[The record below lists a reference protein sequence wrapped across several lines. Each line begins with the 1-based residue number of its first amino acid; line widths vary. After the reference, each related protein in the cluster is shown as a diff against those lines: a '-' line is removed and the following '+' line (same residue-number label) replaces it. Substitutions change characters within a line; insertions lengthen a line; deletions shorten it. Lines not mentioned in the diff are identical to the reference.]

1 MSDTVPPHSEE
12 KVASELLLDEMG
24 YERQLSRGLNL
35 LGNLALTLS
44 DITPTASL
52 LVVGTAVIATAGT
65 GSVWAYLIGGF
76 IALNVALC
84 MGELGSMFP
93 VAGGLFS
100 IVTRVLGRPVGF
112 LAMLDYIGQA
122 VFLPASVAFGVGTY
136 IHSLD
141 PSLAANWLAAGMM
154 ILVALIAC
162 LDVKLNAVMIGF
174 FLAIEMAVV
183 VMLALAGFLHVHQS
197 LSTFTHPHVAAG
209 THGLGPVATSAIIAA
224 LATALFSVNGYDSAI
239 NFSEETE
246 GSASGVGKAVVIA
259 ASTGIVF
266 ELIPFI
272 GVSLGAAHLTS
283 FLHSSTPLTDVV
295 RSSFGHTAVIIVT
308 WGAIL
313 AIFNASLAI
322 TLQFSRVVYASGRDR
337 AWPMPVSRAL
347 AWVHPRFRMPWVST
361 GLVGIAG
368 AVLCAQ
374 SSLISVVTF
383 TSVLI
388 IVLYALI
395 AISALVSRFTQ
406 KQLDR
411 PFRMPLWPIS
421 PLIALAGVGV
431 ALSQQK
437 GSDLIVV
444 GAIFAGGAIYYL
456 LFVMPRG
463 DRYWAELHAPER
475 DLAGAAGPVVP
486 AKAAEPVEPDLG

>member
-1 MSDTVPPHSEE
+1 MSENAGYQHHGAEVE
-12 KVASELLLDEMG
+12 SELLLEDMG
-24 YERQLSRGLNL
+24 YQAQLQRGLNL

-65 GSVWAYLIGGF
+65 GSLWAYIIGGF

-93 VAGGLFS
+93 VAGGLYS
-100 IVTRVLGRPVGF
+100 IVTRVLGRPIGF
-112 LAMLDYIGQA
+112 LALLDYIGQA

-141 PSLAANWLAAGMM
+141 ASLSTKWIAAAMM
-154 ILVALIAC
+154 ILVALFAC
-162 LDVKLNAVMIGF
+162 LDVKLNAAMIAF

-183 VMLALAGFLHVHQS
+183 VMLGLAGFLHPHQS
-197 LSTFTHPHVAAG
+197 LSTFTHPHMAAG
-209 THGLGPVATSAIIAA
+209 TSGLGPVATSAILAA

-246 GSASGVGKAVVIA
+246 GSASGVGKAVVLA
-259 ASTGIVF
+259 ASVGIVF
-266 ELIPFI
+266 EVIPFI
-272 GVSLGAAHLTS
+272 GVSLGAANLPA

-295 RSSFGHTAVIIVT
+295 RTSFGHTAVKIVT
-308 WGAIL
+308 YGAIL

-322 TLQFSRVVYASGRDR
+322 TLQFARVVYSSGRDR
-337 AWPMPVSRAL
+337 AWPLPISNAL
-347 AWVHPRFRMPWVST
+347 SWVHPKFRMPWVST
-361 GLVGIAG
+361 MLVGICG
-368 AVLCAQ
+368 AVLCIQ

-383 TSVLI
+383 TAVLI

-406 KQLDR
+406 RGLER
-411 PFRMPLWPIS
+411 PFRMPLWPVS
-421 PLIALAGVGV
+421 PLIALAGVGI

-437 GSDLIVV
+437 GSDLIIVA
-444 GAIFAGGAIYYL
+444 AIFGGGIIYYL
-456 LFVMPRG
+456 GFLRPRK
-463 DRYWAELHAPER
+463 DRYWSHLTVPEHELAQ
-475 DLAGAAGPVVP
+475 AAD
-486 AKAAEPVEPDLG
+486 ANS

>member
-1 MSDTVPPHSEE
+1 MSDVVDPHHPPAEVESE
-12 KVASELLLDEMG
+12 ALLEDMG
-24 YERQLSRGLNL
+24 YHGQLQRGLNL

-65 GSVWAYLIGGF
+65 GSVWAYVIGGF

-100 IVTRVLGRPVGF
+100 IVTRVLGRPIGF

-122 VFLPASVAFGVGTY
+122 IFLPASVAFGVGTY
-136 IHSLD
+136 INSLD
-141 PSLAANWLAAGMM
+141 PSLSTKWIAAGMM
-154 ILVALIAC
+154 ILVALIAM
-162 LDVKLNAVMIGF
+162 LDVRLNAVMIGF
-174 FLAIEMAVV
+174 FLVIEMLVV
-183 VMLALAGFLHVHQS
+183 VMLALAGFVHPHQS
-197 LSTFTHPHVAAG
+197 LNTLFIHPHMAAG
-209 THGLGPVATSAIIAA
+209 AHGLGPVATSAILAA

-246 GSASGVGKAVVIA
+246 GSASGVGKAVVLACTI
-259 ASTGIVF
+259 GVVF
-266 ELIPFI
+266 EVIPFI
-272 GVSLGAAHLTS
+272 GVSLGASNLPA

-295 RSSFGHTAVIIVT
+295 RTSFGHTWVTITT

-322 TLQFSRVVYASGRDR
+322 TLQFARVVYASGRDR
-337 AWPMPVSRAL
+337 AWPMPISNAL
-347 AWVHPRFRMPWVST
+347 TWVHPRFRMPWVST
-361 GLVGIAG
+361 ALVGVAG
-368 AVLCAQ
+368 AILCIQ

-395 AISALVSRFTQ
+395 AISAIVSRFTQ
-406 KQLDR
+406 RELER
-411 PFRMPLWPIS
+411 PFRMPLWPVA
-421 PLIALAGVGV
+421 PVIALVGVGI

-437 GSDLIVV
+437 GSDLIIV
-444 GAIFAGGAIYYL
+444 GAIFAGGIIYYVGFL
-456 LFVMPRG
+456 MPRK
-463 DRYWAELHAPER
+463 DRYWSHL
-475 DLAGAAGPVVP
+475 VVP
-486 AKAAEPVEPDLG
+486 EHELSEAAKGASS

>member
-1 MSDTVPPHSEE
+1 MTEIRPPERPAADVE
-12 KVASELLLDEMG
+12 SELLLDEMG
-24 YERQLSRGLNL
+24 YDRQLQRGLNL

-93 VAGGLFS
+93 VAGGLYS

-112 LAMLDYIGQA
+112 LALLDYVGQA
-122 VFLPASVAFGVGTY
+122 IFLPASVAFGVGTY
-136 IHSLD
+136 INSLA
-141 PSLAANWLAAGMM
+141 PSLSANWVAAGMM
-154 ILVALIAC
+154 ILVALIAL

-174 FLAIEMAVV
+174 FLLIEMLVV
-183 VMLALAGFLHVHQS
+183 MMLALAGFLHAHQP
-197 LSTFTHPHVAAG
+197 LSTFTHPHMAAG
-209 THGLGPVATSAIIAA
+209 TSGLGPVSTSAIIAA

-246 GSASGVGKAVVIA
+246 GSASGVGRAVVLA
-259 ASTGIVF
+259 ATVGIVF
-266 ELIPFI
+266 EVIPFI
-272 GVSLGAAHLTS
+272 GVSLGAAQLPG
-283 FLHSSTPLTDVV
+283 FLHSTTPLTDVV
-295 RSSFGHTAVIIVT
+295 RSSFGHTAVTLVT
-308 WGAIL
+308 YGAIL

-322 TLQFSRVVYASGRDR
+322 TLQFSRVVWASGRDR
-337 AWPMPVSRAL
+337 AWPLPISKAL

-361 GLVGIAG
+361 LLVGICG
-368 AVLCAQ
+368 AILCVQ

-395 AISALVSRFTQ
+395 AISAIVSRFTQ
-406 KQLDR
+406 RRLER
-411 PFRMPLWPIS
+411 PFRMPLWPVS

-437 GSDLIVV
+437 GSDLIIVAAILV
-444 GAIFAGGAIYYL
+444 GGIVYYL
-456 LFVMPRG
+456 GFLMPRR
-463 DRYWAELHAPER
+463 DRYWSHLTVPEHELAALGER
-475 DLAGAAGPVVP
+475 SQP
-486 AKAAEPVEPDLG
+486 

>member
-1 MSDTVPPHSEE
+1 MSEIGSQHTSGPAVEGE
-12 KVASELLLDEMG
+12 VLLEEMG
-24 YERQLSRGLNL
+24 YEGQLQRGLNVM
-35 LGNLALTLS
+35 GNVALTLS

-93 VAGGLFS
+93 VAGGLYS

-112 LAMLDYIGQA
+112 LALLDYIGQA
-122 VFLPASVAFGVGTY
+122 IFLPASVAFGVGTY
-136 IHSLD
+136 VNSLD
-141 PSLAANWLAAGMM
+141 ASLSANWIAAGMM
-154 ILVALIAC
+154 ILVALIAL
-162 LDVKLNAVMIGF
+162 LDVKLNAIMIGF
-174 FLAIEMAVV
+174 FLAIEMVV
-183 VMLALAGFLHVHQS
+183 VIVLALAGFLHPHQS
-197 LSTFTHPHVAAG
+197 LSTFTHPHMAAG
-209 THGLGPVATSAIIAA
+209 TSGLGPVATSAIIAA

-246 GSASGVGKAVVIA
+246 GSAATVGKAVVLA
-259 ASTGIVF
+259 ASIGIVF

-272 GVSLGAAHLTS
+272 GVSLGAPHLGP
-283 FLHSSTPLTDVV
+283 FLHSTTPLTDVV
-295 RSSFGHTAVIIVT
+295 RSSFGHTAVTLVT

-322 TLQFSRVVYASGRDR
+322 TLQFSRVVWASGRDR
-337 AWPMPVSRAL
+337 AWPMPISNAL
-347 AWVHPRFRMPWVST
+347 SWVHPRFKMPWVST
-361 GLVGIAG
+361 LLVGICG
-368 AVLCAQ
+368 AVLCVQ

-395 AISALVSRFTQ
+395 AISAIVSRFTQ
-406 KQLDR
+406 KQLER
-411 PFRMPLWPIS
+411 PFKMPLWPVS
-421 PLIALAGVGV
+421 PIIALAGVGV

-437 GSDLIVV
+437 GSDLIIVA
-444 GAIFAGGAIYYL
+444 AIAVGGAIYYL
-456 LFVMPRG
+456 LFLNPRR
-463 DRYWAELHAPER
+463 DRYWAHLHVPEPELIAS
-475 DLAGAAGPVVP
+475 
-486 AKAAEPVEPDLG
+486 AEPAES

>member
-1 MSDTVPPHSEE
+1 MNETPASHSDGTVE
-12 KVASELLLDEMG
+12 SELLLEEMG
-24 YERQLSRGLNL
+24 YHGQLQRGLNL
-35 LGNLALTLS
+35 LGNVALTLS

-65 GSVWAYLIGGF
+65 GSIWAYIIGGF

-93 VAGGLFS
+93 VAGGLYS
-100 IVTRVLGRPVGF
+100 IVTRVLGRPIGF

-136 IHSLD
+136 INSLD
-141 PSLAANWLAAGMM
+141 PSLSANWIAAGMM
-154 ILVALIAC
+154 ILVAIIAC
-162 LDVKLNAVMIGF
+162 LDVKLNAAMIGF

-183 VMLALAGFLHVHQS
+183 IMLALAGFLDVHQS
-197 LSTFTHPHVAAG
+197 VSTFTHPHMAEGA
-209 THGLGPVATSAIIAA
+209 HGLGPVATSAVIAA

-246 GSASGVGKAVVIA
+246 GSAAGVGKAVVTA
-259 ASTGIVF
+259 ATIGIVF
-266 ELIPFI
+266 EVIPFI
-272 GVSLGAAHLTS
+272 GVSLGAANLTS
-283 FLHSSTPLTDVV
+283 FLHSTTPLTDVV
-295 RSSFGHTAVIIVT
+295 RSSFGHTAVTIVT

-322 TLQFSRVVYASGRDR
+322 TLQFSRVVYSSGRDR
-337 AWPMPVSRAL
+337 AWPLPISNAL
-347 AWVHPRFRMPWVST
+347 AWVHPRFKMPWVST
-361 GLVGIAG
+361 AIVGIAG

-395 AISALVSRFTQ
+395 AISSIVSRLTQ
-406 KQLDR
+406 KNLER
-411 PFRMPLWPIS
+411 PFRMPLWPAAPVIS
-421 PLIALAGVGV
+421 LVGVGV

-437 GSDLIVV
+437 ASDLIVV
-444 GAIFAGGAIYYL
+444 AAIFAGGAIYYL
-456 LFVMPRG
+456 LFLRPRS
-463 DRYWAELHAPER
+463 DRYWAHLHVPEPELAP
-475 DLAGAAGPVVP
+475 VP
-486 AKAAEPVEPDLG
+486 AAERLGAQP